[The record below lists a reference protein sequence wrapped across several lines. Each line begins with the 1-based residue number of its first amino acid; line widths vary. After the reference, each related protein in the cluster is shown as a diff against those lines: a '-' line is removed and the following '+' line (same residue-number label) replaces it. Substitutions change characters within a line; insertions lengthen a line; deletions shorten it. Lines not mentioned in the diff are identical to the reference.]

1 MNPKLRDRR
10 MEMLRLHHIGI
21 PIQRIAAQLA
31 AKYGVSPRSI
41 ESDFTRRDSWIHDVL
56 GDLARPSL
64 IDEFLIEIHQARAVG
79 WQILMNQRSPA
90 MAKVGVLR
98 VLFDSIGD
106 EIELLQSVGFAPK
119 MPTQVQQQI
128 ISDEKIIIKDL
139 TESEEACLNRAAR
152 ILDEKMK
159 KSYMSK
165 DKDQTEPMH

>member
-1 MNPKLRDRR
+1 MNLKLRDRR

-119 MPTQVQQQI
+119 MPTQVQQEI
-128 ISDEKIIIKDL
+128 ISDQKIVVENI
-139 TESEEACLNRAAR
+139 TESEKACLNRAAR

-159 KSYMSK
+159 KSYMDEKK
-165 DKDQTEPMH
+165 DASESLH